1 MRTWR
6 LEHASPGAGR
16 GAAVCEGGVGV
27 APGGSPARVM
37 TGGGQT
43 VGLLV
48 VFVPLA
54 LWALLCLRDTLG
66 WARDGRKTTHQ
77 SYVRNR
83 AR

>member
-1 MRTWR
+1 M
-6 LEHASPGAGR
+6 
-16 GAAVCEGGVGV
+16 

-54 LWALLCLRDTLG
+54 LWALLCLREALG